1 MEATTE
7 TTSTLQST
15 LQTILDSDEFRSVL
29 DQIRRGA
36 RVVSISGLVAAPG
49 RALVLAALQRE
60 TAKQFALVVPAQR
73 DLENWQRDIEFWYCA
88 LRGVTQCEDS
98 VAILPASESDPYAG
112 GSPHAE
118 TLERRALALWRLAR
132 SRQGGAGVTPVS
144 HAQDARATDFVL
156 LTSRAMARRMI
167 APDEILKAGTLVRR
181 DEDHAPEELVDK
193 LIAGG
198 YVREDPVAAVGEFS
212 MRGGILDVWPP
223 GRDAPVRIEF
233 FGDTVDSI
241 REFDPETQLST
252 TQLAQV
258 EIAPMRELIVRASDF
273 REWAS
278 HARMR
283 WRDQRFT
290 RSLRDRTVYADEG
303 ESFPGWEWLIS
314 LGRETTACVFD
325 YLKDAVLVI
334 DEPVAVENFLSSAFQ
349 TLADRFA
356 ENEAADDLGL
366 RPEELYLTAEELR
379 TQINALQHVELR
391 ALGRTTTKVDQELAL
406 DAEEPKISVGKE
418 RAPRRPLFLF
428 PSVSVPGAIATGSG
442 ESSNSLDPLATARG
456 TDTEIDWKAQSVM
469 RYHGRLPDLARD
481 VIERNTKSA
490 STTLFVMPSRGVA
503 ERVTEIL
510 REYEVNARLTSFEDI
525 SESAPVDAVV
535 TFGKLSGGFELI
547 GTHASGVPS
556 FGKEHAGGVRTHLV
570 VQVEADLFDEAAE
583 PAIERR
589 TAAIKREKKRRARA
603 AAFLSDFRDLKVND
617 FVVHIDHGIAR
628 FGGLVTL
635 DLGPSQPTGAVAA
648 PKRGEFML
656 LYYADEA
663 KLYVPVERLDLV
675 QRYSSAEGHQPALDK
690 LGGIGWQKTKAKAK
704 RAMRD
709 MADEL
714 LRLYA
719 ERKLVQGHAF
729 PPDAPWQRE
738 FEEGFEYTLTPDQE
752 TAIDDVKNDMET
764 ATPMDRLLCGD
775 VGYGKTEVAMR
786 AAFKAIMDGKQTAV
800 LTPTTVLAYQHFETF
815 RKRFA
820 TFPVKVELL
829 SRFRSAK
836 EQKDVVKRVEGGEV
850 DVVIGTHR
858 MLSKDVSFKDLGLV
872 VVDEEQRFGVA
883 HKERLKQLK
892 KRVDVLT
899 LSATPIPRTLNM
911 SLSGLRDMS
920 LIETPPSDRL
930 AIQTQVAQSSDA
942 VIKSAIELELS
953 RGGQIFFIHNR
964 VESIE
969 TIAALVQRLVPQAR
983 IAVGHGKMNEKEM
996 ERVMLDFIDY
1006 KYDVLVA
1013 TTIIENG
1020 IDIPR
1025 ANTIIINRADTYGLS
1040 QLYQLRGRVGRSNR
1054 RAYAYL
1060 LIPAE
1065 QELSPI
1071 ARRRLA
1077 AIREFSE
1084 LGAGFRIAAL
1094 DLELRGAGNLLGG
1107 QQSGHMDALGFD
1119 LYTQMLE
1126 RTVSELRG
1134 EQVEDETS
1142 VTINLGVDVAIPE
1155 TYISDMGQRLRT
1167 YKRVASARDEDALS
1181 AIRTET
1187 EDRYGRIP
1195 ASVDAL
1201 FAYARLRQT
1210 AEEVGVISIDRAPGG
1225 IAIKLSEKA
1234 RVAPEKL
1241 MEMVG
1246 VRAGATFTPSGVLRL
1261 ELSEDERDE
1270 VLAVARRVL
1279 LQIRSDG

>member
-1 MEATTE
+1 
-7 TTSTLQST
+7 
-15 LQTILDSDEFRSVL
+15 
-29 DQIRRGA
+29 A
-36 RVVSISGLVAAPG
+36 RV
-49 RALVLAALQRE
+49 
-60 TAKQFALVVPAQR
+60 
-73 DLENWQRDIEFWYCA
+73 
-88 LRGVTQCEDS
+88 
-98 VAILPASESDPYAG
+98 
-112 GSPHAE
+112 
-118 TLERRALALWRLAR
+118 
-132 SRQGGAGVTPVS
+132 
-144 HAQDARATDFVL
+144 
-156 LTSRAMARRMI
+156 
-167 APDEILKAGTLVRR
+167 
-181 DEDHAPEELVDK
+181 
-193 LIAGG
+193 
-198 YVREDPVAAVGEFS
+198 
-212 MRGGILDVWPP
+212 
-223 GRDAPVRIEF
+223 
-233 FGDTVDSI
+233 
-241 REFDPETQLST
+241 
-252 TQLAQV
+252 
-258 EIAPMRELIVRASDF
+258 
-273 REWAS
+273 
-278 HARMR
+278 R
-283 WRDQRFT
+283 WRDERFA
-290 RSLRDRTVYADEG
+290 RSLRDRTVYAAEG

-314 LGRETTACVFD
+314 LGREHQATTFD
-325 YLKDAVLVI
+325 YLKEAVLVI

-349 TLADRFA
+349 TLEQRHA
-356 ENEAADDLGL
+356 ETDAADDLGL
-366 RPEELYLTAEELR
+366 RPAELYLTAEELR
-379 TQINALQHVELR
+379 SLIDSKQRVELR
-391 ALGRTTTKVDQELAL
+391 ALGRTVSATDQELAL
-406 DAEEPKISVGKE
+406 EAEEPKISVGKE
-418 RAPRRPLFLF
+418 RGRRRPLFLF
-428 PSVSVPGAIATGSG
+428 PHKDAGRMPALPGDRLESGLVPTGRTGTGSKRDHEEAG
-442 ESSNSLDPLATARG
+442 G
-456 TDTEIDWKAQSVM
+456 TPAYPEVEWKAQSVM

-481 VIERNTKSA
+481 VITRYANSKA
-490 STTLFVMPSRGVA
+490 TTLFVMPSRGVA

-510 REYEVNARLTSFEDI
+510 REYEVNARLTSFEDQ
-525 SESAPVDAVV
+525 SEAPATAQAVV
-535 TFGKLSGGFELI
+535 TFGKLSGGFELP
-547 GTHASGVPS
+547 GTHAGTSFSPS
-556 FGKEHAGGVRTHLV
+556 PQAERGLGGKVGDARNPTPNPSPHAERGGGLRTEFAGGVRPLV
-570 VQVEADLFDEAAE
+570 VQVEGDLFDEAAE
-583 PAIERR
+583 PALERR
-589 TAAIKREKKRRARA
+589 STAIKREKKRRARA

-635 DLGPSQPTGAVAA
+635 DLGPAQPSPAAIAA

-656 LYYADEA
+656 LYYAEDA

-675 QRYSSAEGHQPALDK
+675 QRYSSAEGHQPTLDK

-719 ERKLVQGHAF
+719 ERKLVEGHSF
-729 PPDAPWQRE
+729 PADAPWQRE

-752 TAIDDVKNDMET
+752 TAIEDVKKDMET

-786 AAFKAIMDGKQTAV
+786 AAFKAVMDGKQTAV

-815 RKRFA
+815 RQRFA
-820 TFPVKVELL
+820 PFPIKVELL

-836 EQKDVVKRVEGGEV
+836 EQKEVVKRVEGGEV

-858 MLSKDVSFKDLGLV
+858 MLSKDVSFRDLGLV

-930 AIQTQVAQSSDA
+930 AIQTQVVQSSDT

-969 TIAALVQRLVPQAR
+969 TIAALVKRLVPACR
-983 IAVGHGKMNEKEM
+983 IAVGHGKMNEKQM

-1025 ANTIIINRADTYGLS
+1025 ANTIIINRADNYGLS

-1094 DLELRGAGNLLGG
+1094 DLELRGAGNFLGG

-1142 VTINLGVDVAIPE
+1142 VTINLAVDVAIPE
-1155 TYISDMGQRLRT
+1155 TYVSDMGQRLRT
-1167 YKRVASARDEDALS
+1167 YKRVSSARDEEALT
-1181 AIRTET
+1181 AIRAET

-1195 ASVDAL
+1195 ESVEHL
-1201 FAYARLRQT
+1201 FAYARLRQA
-1210 AEEVGVISIDRAPGG
+1210 AEDVGVVSIDRAPGG
-1225 IAIKLSEKA
+1225 IAFKLSEKA

-1241 MEMVG
+1241 MEMVR
-1246 VRAGATFTPSGVLRL
+1246 VREGASFTPSGVLRL
-1261 ELSEDERDE
+1261 ELSEEERDE

>member
-1 MEATTE
+1 MSAPTE
-7 TTSTLQST
+7 TTPILQST
-15 LQTILDSDEFRSVL
+15 LHSLTESAEFRGVL

-36 RVVSISGLVAAPG
+36 RVISISGLVVGPA
-49 RALVLAALQRE
+49 RALALAALQRE
-60 TAKQFALVVPAQR
+60 TGKQFALVVPAQR
-73 DLENWQRDIEFWYCA
+73 DLENWERDISFWYCV
-88 LRGVTQCEDS
+88 LRGASKCKDT
-98 VAILPASESDPYAG
+98 VAVLPSSESDPYAG

-118 TLERRALALWRLAR
+118 TLEQRALALWRLAR
-132 SRQGGAGVTPVS
+132 THP
-144 HAQDARATDFVL
+144 DFVL
-156 LTSRAMARRMI
+156 LTSRAIARRTI
-167 APDEILKAGTLVRR
+167 PPSEILKAGAILRR
-181 DEDHAPEELVDK
+181 DEDTAPEELVDK
-193 LIAGG
+193 FIAGG
-198 YVREDPVAAVGEFS
+198 YVREDPIGAVGEFS

-223 GRDAPVRIEF
+223 GRDAPARIEF

-252 TQLAQV
+252 TQLTQI
-258 EIAPMRELIVRASDF
+258 EIPPMRELMVHASDF

-278 HARMR
+278 HARLR
-283 WRDQRFT
+283 WRDERFA
-290 RSLRDRTVYADEG
+290 RSLRDRTVYAGEG

-314 LGRETTACVFD
+314 LGRENHATTFD
-325 YLKDAVLVI
+325 YLKEAVLVI
-334 DEPVAVENFLSSAFQ
+334 DEPVAVENYLSGAFQ
-349 TLADRFA
+349 TLEQRYA
-356 ENEAADDLGL
+356 ETDAADDLGL

-379 TQINALQHVELR
+379 SRIDAKQRVELR
-391 ALGRTTTKVDQELAL
+391 ALGRTVAATDQELAL
-406 DAEEPKISVGKE
+406 EAEAPEISVGKE
-418 RAPRRPLFLF
+418 RGRKRPLFLF
-428 PSVSVPGAIATGSG
+428 PHVDGGQRPPLNNYNRLESGLVPRGRTSTASKRGDDG
-442 ESSNSLDPLATARG
+442 EI
-456 TDTEIDWKAQSVM
+456 EWKAQSVM

-481 VIERNTKSA
+481 VIARHANSNA
-490 STTLFVMPSRGVA
+490 TTLFVMPSRGVA

-510 REYEVNARLTSFEDI
+510 REYEVNARLTSFEDQ
-525 SESAPVDAVV
+525 SDAPATAQAVV
-535 TFGKLSGGFELI
+535 TSGKLSGGFEL
-547 GTHASGVPS
+547 PS
-556 FGKEHAGGVRTHLV
+556 SQLV
-570 VQVEADLFDEAAE
+570 VHVEGDLFDEAAE
-583 PAIERR
+583 PALERR
-589 TAAIKREKKRRARA
+589 STALKREKKRRARA
-603 AAFLSDFRDLKVND
+603 AAFLSDFRDLRVND

-635 DLGPSQPTGAVAA
+635 DLGPAQPSPAAIAA

-656 LYYADEA
+656 LYYAEDA

-675 QRYSSAEGHQPALDK
+675 QRYSSAEGHQPTLDK

-719 ERKLVQGHAF
+719 ERKLVEGHSF

-752 TAIDDVKNDMET
+752 TAIEDVKKDMET
-764 ATPMDRLLCGD
+764 PTPMDRLLCGD

-786 AAFKAIMDGKQTAV
+786 AAFKAVMDGKQTAV

-815 RKRFA
+815 RQRFA
-820 TFPVKVELL
+820 PFPIKVELL
-829 SRFRSAK
+829 SRFRSSK
-836 EQKDVVKRVEGGEV
+836 EQKEVVKRVEGGEV

-858 MLSKDVSFKDLGLV
+858 MLSKDVSFRDLGLV

-930 AIQTQVAQSSDA
+930 AIQTQVVQSSDT

-953 RGGQIFFIHNR
+953 RSGQIFFIHNR

-969 TIAALVQRLVPQAR
+969 TIGALVQRLVPSCR
-983 IAVGHGKMNEKEM
+983 IAVGHGKMNEKQM

-1025 ANTIIINRADTYGLS
+1025 ANTIIINRADNYGLS

-1142 VTINLGVDVAIPE
+1142 VTINLAVDVAIPE
-1155 TYISDMGQRLRT
+1155 TYVSDMGQRLRT
-1167 YKRVASARDEDALS
+1167 YKRVSSARDEEALT
-1181 AIRTET
+1181 AIRAET

-1195 ASVDAL
+1195 ESVEHL
-1201 FAYARLRQT
+1201 FAYARLRQA
-1210 AEEVGVISIDRAPGG
+1210 AEDVGVVSIDRAPGG
-1225 IAIKLSEKA
+1225 IAVKLSEKA

-1241 MEMVG
+1241 LEMVR
-1246 VRAGATFTPSGVLRL
+1246 VREGASFTPSGVLRL
-1261 ELSEDERDE
+1261 ELSEEERDE

-1279 LQIRSDG
+1279 LQIRRDG